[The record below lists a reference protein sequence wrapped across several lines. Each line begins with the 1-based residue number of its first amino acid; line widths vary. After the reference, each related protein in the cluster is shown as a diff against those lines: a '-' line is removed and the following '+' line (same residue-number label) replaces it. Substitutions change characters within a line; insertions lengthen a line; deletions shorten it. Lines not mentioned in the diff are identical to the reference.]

1 MSDKKK
7 KKGAPSFLTLGM
19 LAVVALL
26 FFLGYEGGGVGSGSG
41 SGIIQDSPSVQQQQQ
56 QQQVVQP
63 PPTEAPKAV
72 LDVTVSGSDYLFKN
86 QRLDLSSL
94 VSQLTEYGKDA
105 DIRIS
110 SDETATINAMNSLT
124 DALAANGFTNY
135 SKR

>member
-56 QQQVVQP
+56 QQVAQP
-63 PPTEAPKAV
+63 TPTEAPKAV
-72 LDVTVSGSDYLFKN
+72 LDVTVSGSDYLFQN

>member
-1 MSDKKK
+1 M
-7 KKGAPSFLTLGM
+7 
-19 LAVVALL
+19 
-26 FFLGYEGGGVGSGSG
+26 
-41 SGIIQDSPSVQQQQQ
+41 
-56 QQQVVQP
+56 
-63 PPTEAPKAV
+63 
-72 LDVTVSGSDYLFKN
+72 TVSGSDYLFKN

-94 VSQLTEYGKDA
+94 VCQLTEYGKDA

>member
-26 FFLGYEGGGVGSGSG
+26 FFLGYEGGGVGGGSG

-56 QQQVVQP
+56 IAQP
-63 PPTEAPKAV
+63 PPTEAPRAV

>member
-7 KKGAPSFLTLGM
+7 KKSATGGVTLGM

-26 FFLGYEGGGVGSGSG
+26 FFLGNDGGGIGGGSG
-41 SGIIQDSPSVQQQQQ
+41 SGIISDGPSVQYYQEEA
-56 QQQVVQP
+56 QP
-63 PPTEAPKAV
+63 AATEAPKAV
-72 LDVTVSGSDYLFKN
+72 LEVTVSGSDYLFQN
-86 QRLDLSSL
+86 QRLDLTVL
-94 VSQLTEYGKDA
+94 VTQLSDYGKDA

-110 SDETATINAMNSLT
+110 SDETATINAMNALT

>member
-56 QQQVVQP
+56 VAQP
-63 PPTEAPKAV
+63 TPTEAPKAV

>member
-26 FFLGYEGGGVGSGSG
+26 FFLGYEGGGVGGGSG
-41 SGIIQDSPSVQQQQQ
+41 SGIIQDSPSVQQQQIA
-56 QQQVVQP
+56 QP
-63 PPTEAPKAV
+63 PPTEAPRAV
-72 LDVTVSGSDYLFKN
+72 LDVTVSGSDYLFGN

>member
-1 MSDKKK
+1 MSEKKK

-56 QQQVVQP
+56 QQVAQP
-63 PPTEAPKAV
+63 TPTEAPKAV

-94 VSQLTEYGKDA
+94 VSQLTQYGKDA

-110 SDETATINAMNSLT
+110 SDETATINAVNSLT

>member
-26 FFLGYEGGGVGSGSG
+26 FFLGYEGGGVGGGSG

-56 QQQVVQP
+56 QIAQP
-63 PPTEAPKAV
+63 PPTEAPRAV
-72 LDVTVSGSDYLFKN
+72 LDVTVSGSDYLFGN

>member
-56 QQQVVQP
+56 QQVAQP
-63 PPTEAPKAV
+63 TPTEAPKAV

>member
-56 QQQVVQP
+56 QQVAQP
-63 PPTEAPKAV
+63 TPTEAPKAV
-72 LDVTVSGSDYLFKN
+72 LDVTVSGRDYLFKN